1 MYEAHKSDGVALTNA
16 FYSLFETL
24 KTSTI
29 SEYDFG
35 LKLKEERSKI
45 EGFLGNSFDPIVGY
59 QGNGA
64 IVHYRAPEV
73 NSATIKANGCLLVD
87 SGAHYETGTTDIT
100 RTFSLDKEPSKQ
112 LMEDYTLVLK
122 GHLAVTRLQ
131 FMKHTTCAQVDLM
144 ARAPLWSKGKNY
156 GHGTGHGVGYGTCVH
171 ETADVGI
178 SAAYA
183 GKTYTEGNIISNE
196 PGFYL
201 TGQYGI
207 RIENLLAVEK
217 EDNEFL
223 GFRDLTLFPYDAR
236 LIEKSLLN
244 EEELKQINDYHKH
257 VYAELSERLE
267 ADKSLQSSPYVR
279 KFKQKKRVSS

>member
-1 MYEAHKSDGVALTNA
+1 MIFRSYLER
-16 FYSLFETL
+16 FSLFETL
-24 KTSTI
+24 KTGTT

-35 LKLKEERSKI
+35 LKLKEERSKM

-64 IVHYRAPEV
+64 IVHYRAPEE
-73 NSATIKANGCLLVD
+73 NSATIEAKGCLLVD

-100 RTFSLDKEPSKQ
+100 RTFTLDDKPSKK

-131 FMKHTTCAQVDLM
+131 FMKQTTCAQVDLM
-144 ARAPLWSKGKNY
+144 ARAPLWSKAKNY

-183 GKTYTEGNIISNE
+183 GKTYSPGNVISNE
-196 PGFYL
+196 PGYYV
-201 TGQYGI
+201 TDEYGI

-217 EDNEFL
+217 RTEGFL
-223 GFRDLTLFPYDAR
+223 GFRDLTLFPYDTK
-236 LIEKSLLN
+236 LIDKSLLT
-244 EEELKQINDYHKH
+244 EEEVEQVNTYHNH
-257 VYAELSERLE
+257 VKKELSPNLKGEQKLWLE
-267 ADKSLQSSPYVR
+267 ALCKEI
-279 KFKQKKRVSS
+279 